1 MILEHI
7 LSDFTLSNTIIGLES
22 DHQVSNYLSLNDR
35 KLVPKITTR
44 AMGGKFEI
52 FLDQN

>member
-7 LSDFTLSNTIIGLES
+7 LSDFTLSNTTIGLES

-44 AMGGKFEI
+44 ESLRFFWTKTEI
-52 FLDQN
+52 